1 MLSAFLLS
9 LVAVVLAEM
18 GDKTQLLAMAF
29 ASKFRW
35 QTVIW
40 AVVVAT
46 LLNHLL
52 AVALGN
58 VVTQFL
64 PMAWIKLA
72 AAISFLVF
80 GLWTIHGDKLHGE
93 DKESGR
99 SPFWTVAIAF
109 FIAEMGDKTQLM
121 TMAIAADEA
130 IKIGG
135 SGLLAK
141 LQQTIPVWMGSTCG
155 MIIADAVGII
165 VGIVMHKHIPEKLVK
180 WIAALVFV
188 IFGLTGLHEALKI
201 LCESCVGFRMTVLI
215 AIVPALS
222 LAMWFVA
229 RMSDNERE
237 GEA

>member
-1 MLSAFLLS
+1 
-9 LVAVVLAEM
+9 
-18 GDKTQLLAMAF
+18 MAF
-29 ASKFRW
+29 ASKYRW

-40 AVVVAT
+40 AVVAAT
-46 LLNHLL
+46 LLNHLM

-72 AAISFLVF
+72 AALSFLVF

-93 DKESGR
+93 DKASGR

-130 IKIGG
+130 VKIGG
-135 SGLLAK
+135 FGLLAK
-141 LQQTIPVWMGSTCG
+141 LQQTVPVWMGSTCG
-155 MIIADAVGII
+155 MIIADAIGII

-180 WIAALVFV
+180 WIAALVF
-188 IFGLTGLHEALKI
+188 ILFGLAGLHEALKI
-201 LCESCVGFRMTVLI
+201 ICESCVGFRMTVLI
-215 AIVPALS
+215 AIVPVLS
-222 LAMWFVA
+222 FAMWFVA
-229 RMSDNERE
+229 RMNDKEE
-237 GEA
+237 QGEA